1 MPRLL
6 LWALAGWERLAQLDQ
21 LLAITAFLLQSHLL
35 AAVLVATT
43 MEQALEAMAG
53 QVAAHHVFPA
63 QVAQETRQAHLHP
76 KAQTVVEVL
85 IPVHIPEQVAVVAVR
100 QALLVVLDQDQT
112 PARVAQERH
121 QALADRP

>member
-1 MPRLL
+1 
-6 LWALAGWERLAQLDQ
+6 
-21 LLAITAFLLQSHLL
+21 
-35 AAVLVATT
+35 

-53 QVAAHHVFPA
+53 QVAAHHEFPA
-63 QVAQETRQAHLHP
+63 QVVQAILQAPLHP

>member
-1 MPRLL
+1 M
-6 LWALAGWERLAQLDQ
+6 
-21 LLAITAFLLQSHLL
+21 TA
-35 AAVLVATT
+35 
-43 MEQALEAMAG
+43 QALEAMAG

-63 QVAQETRQAHLHP
+63 QVAQETRQAPLHP
-76 KAQTVVEVL
+76 KAQTVAAVQTQART
-85 IPVHIPEQVAVVAVR
+85 PEQVAEVAVR